1 MRIVEHSVKRWESYP
16 GADTET
22 CLWEACV
29 EHEGEYYEV
38 QVEAR
43 EVGEMAKRYGMIYV
57 DMDDKGHGTLKRS
70 RKKSF
75 YWYQHVIKTNG
86 EELD

>member
-1 MRIVEHSVKRWESYP
+1 
-16 GADTET
+16 
-22 CLWEACV
+22 
-29 EHEGEYYEV
+29 
-38 QVEAR
+38 
-43 EVGEMAKRYGMIYV
+43 MAKRYGMIYV